1 MIVAELDQRA
11 YSFRINI
18 VGSYYG
24 RQRMLARLGTYE
36 LENLDLAIHSSPVA
50 HHLLPLHE
58 CFYVDEMHAL
68 NKLVTAGGSVHKDN
82 MWPKRPGLQAATRHQ
97 SIVSTHAIT

>member
-68 NKLVTAGGSVHKDN
+68 NKLVTAKNETQV
-82 MWPKRPGLQAATRHQ
+82 LQR
-97 SIVSTHAIT
+97 SGIRVGVVMVVPLDVLYR